1 LASWSNS
8 FTQSK
13 EPKMVAAV
21 AVASRRRGCDEDI
34 SLATSAKEEVK
45 SDDATALEVVD
56 ALLLLLLSSRFR

>member
-1 LASWSNS
+1 
-8 FTQSK
+8 
-13 EPKMVAAV
+13 MVAAV

-56 ALLLLLLSSRFR
+56 VLLLLLLLSSRFR